1 MSSGKKS
8 HKNRQILKE
17 NSQNQQLTFKISSSL
32 KLYEILSET
41 DLSLV

>member
-8 HKNRQILKE
+8 HKNRQIFKE